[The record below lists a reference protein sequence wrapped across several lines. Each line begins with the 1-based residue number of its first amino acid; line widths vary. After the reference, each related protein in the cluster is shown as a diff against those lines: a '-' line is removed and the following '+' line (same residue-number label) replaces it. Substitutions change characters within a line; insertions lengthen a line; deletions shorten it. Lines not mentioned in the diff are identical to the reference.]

1 MPAQPPF
8 NTLDTFD
15 VKGKIVL
22 VRADLNVPMQDGV
35 ITDATRIIR
44 FAPTARELMEKGARV
59 VILSHFGRPKD
70 GPTPEFSQQ
79 PLVPALSQ
87 AIGKTVSFAADCIG
101 PSAESAIKTLGN
113 GEAVLLENLRFHK
126 GEEKNDPAF
135 VKQLAA
141 LGDLYVNDAFS
152 AAHRAHAST
161 ATLAELLPAMAGRLM
176 QAELEAL
183 SKALTAPAR
192 PLLALVGGSKVST
205 KLAIL
210 EHLIKQVNSLII
222 GGAMANTFLLA
233 QGKQLGKSLVEAD
246 LVPTAQKIMDEAK
259 KIGCTL
265 LLPVDVVI
273 ASELKSST
281 PSRTVSVDE
290 IPADQMVLDIGPLSI
305 AALKRELAT
314 TKTVVWNGPLGAFE
328 FPPFDTGTNAI
339 AAEVARLTKAGQLV
353 SVAGGGDTVS
363 ALETAHAVEDFTY
376 VSSAGGAFLEWLEGK
391 DLPGVSAL
399 IKAASHKQATA

>member
-1 MPAQPPF
+1 MTTF

-22 VRADLNVPMQDGV
+22 VRADLNVPMQDGQV
-35 ITDATRIIR
+35 TDLTRISR
-44 FAPTARELMEKGARV
+44 FAPTARELMDKGARV

-70 GPTPEFSQQ
+70 GPSPEFSQQ
-79 PLVPALSQ
+79 PLVAPLAQ

-101 PSAESAIKTLGN
+101 APAETAVAALKD
-113 GEAVLLENLRFHK
+113 GEAVLLENVRFHN

-135 VKQLAA
+135 AKALAA
-141 LGDLYVNDAFS
+141 LGHMYVNDAFS

-176 QAELEAL
+176 EAELAAL
-183 SKALTAPAR
+183 TKALTTPER
-192 PLLALVGGSKVST
+192 PLLAVVGGSKVSS
-205 KLAIL
+205 KLAVL

-233 QGKQLGKSLVEAD
+233 QGKQLGKSLVETD
-246 LVPTAQKIMDEAK
+246 LVPTALKIMTDAK
-259 KIGCTL
+259 RIGCTL
-265 LLPVDVVI
+265 LLPIDVVI
-273 ASELKSST
+273 ADGLKST
-281 PSRTVSVDE
+281 LPSRVVSVDD
-290 IPADQMVLDIGPLSI
+290 IPADQMALDIGPLSI

-328 FPPFDTGTNAI
+328 FPPFETGTNAI
-339 AAEVARLTKAGQLV
+339 AAEVARLTKAGQIV

-363 ALETAHAVEDFTY
+363 ALETAKAANDFTY
-376 VSSAGGAFLEWLEGK
+376 VSSAGGAFLEWLEGR
-391 DLPGVSAL
+391 DLPGVVAL
-399 IKAASHKQATA
+399 LNAASRSAVSKSA